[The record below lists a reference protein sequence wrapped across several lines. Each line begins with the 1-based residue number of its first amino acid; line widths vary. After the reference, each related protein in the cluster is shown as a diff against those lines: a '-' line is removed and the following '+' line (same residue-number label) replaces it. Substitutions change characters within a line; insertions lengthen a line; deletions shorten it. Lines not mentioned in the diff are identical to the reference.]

1 MNYLFYPG
9 CSLRSTGRA
18 FEESMLA
25 VFKVLGISLEEL
37 EDWNCCGATSYV
49 SIDETKAF
57 TLAARNLAIAERQ
70 GGANGSPTAVVA
82 PCAAC
87 YMVLLKTQRYLQD
100 YPDVKREVCGR
111 LQKAGLTYRGTAP
124 VRHPVDIIVNDIG
137 LRRIDDLVR
146 HRLTGVHVASY
157 YGCQIVRPFAT
168 FDHPFYPTSMDHIVT
183 ALGGEPVDWDLKT
196 RCCGGTLTGTI
207 PDAGLRLNRIL
218 LREAQRKG
226 ADVIITACPLC
237 QFNLECYQKKINETF
252 GTTMDIPILFFTQL
266 MGLAFGLSER
276 ELGIHRLFKKPRFAA
291 TAEKGGSAAHV

>member
-1 MNYLFYPG
+1 
-9 CSLRSTGRA
+9 
-18 FEESMLA
+18 MLA
-25 VFKVLGISLEEL
+25 VFRVLGIGLEEL

-49 SIDETKAF
+49 SIDEVKAF
-57 TLAARNLAIAERQ
+57 ALAARNLAIAERQ
-70 GGANGSPTAVVA
+70 GAAEGAPTTVLA

-100 YPDVKREVCGR
+100 YPDVKADVDGR
-111 LQKAGLTYRGTAP
+111 LRKAGLTYRGTVP
-124 VRHPVDIIVNDIG
+124 VRHPLDIIVNEIG
-137 LRRIDDLVR
+137 LRRIDDLVKR
-146 HRLTGVHVASY
+146 RLTGIHVASY

-168 FDHPFYPTSMDHIVT
+168 FDHAFYPTTMDHIVT

-226 ADVIITACPLC
+226 ADIIITACPLC
-237 QFNLECYQKKINETF
+237 QFNLECYQKKINDTF
-252 GTTMDIPILFFTQL
+252 GTSIDIPILFFTQL

-276 ELGIHRLFKKPRFAA
+276 ELGISRLLKKPRLAPVLEEGER
-291 TAEKGGSAAHV
+291 TAHA